1 MGAAAAL
8 ETTAQSS
15 SLRCAA
21 VGAAAVATVE
31 GVVVVGEGAAR
42 VEGRD

>member
-21 VGAAAVATVE
+21 VGAVATVE
-31 GVVVVGEGAAR
+31 GVVVMGEGAAR